1 MPWPEVI
8 SPLRRRRLPP
18 PPLAPYVRQI
28 SDVDGRRT
36 RDRPTEGRQRRP
48 ARFVGHLQEAVYGIR
63 GRGAA
68 RLGARI
74 DDDDDDGRCKFLRR
88 RVISLSAALGD
99 D

>member
-1 MPWPEVI
+1 VPWPEVI

-28 SDVDGRRT
+28 SDVDGVRT
-36 RDRPTEGRQRRP
+36 RDRPTDGRRRP

-63 GRGAA
+63 GR
-68 RLGARI
+68 GARI

-88 RVISLSAALGD
+88 RVISLSAAFGND
-99 D
+99 